1 MPNCPAYDNKCGR
14 CWLIAGTLCGD
25 YVQGKFA
32 KSYSNCNEC
41 EVFQEIVFK
50 DSVIELQEHILILIH
65 VLRSKQKELK
75 NALAN
80 VKTLSGLLPIC
91 MSCKKMALSQNS

>member
-1 MPNCPAYDNKCGR
+1 MSNCPAYNNKCGR

-25 YVQGKFA
+25 YVQEKLA
-32 KSYSNCNEC
+32 KSYSTCFEC

-65 VLRSKQKELK
+65 VLRSKQQELK
-75 NALAN
+75 DTLAK
-80 VKTLSGLLPIC
+80 VKTELSDLF
-91 MSCKKMALSQNS
+91 